1 MMDFESYYRF
11 VLALGFVLGLIWLA
25 SWAVKRFGIERN
37 LTGPAGAKGKRLA
50 VIEVQPLDARR
61 KLVLLRRDTVEHLVI
76 LGNSQELLVEAGIAP
91 PGEGIGAAGRQ
102 ANQPSAGDISG
113 PGDLRIPSGLEA
125 WRKRKVS

>member
-25 SWAVKRFGIERN
+25 SWAVKRFGIEKN
-37 LTGPAGAKGKRLA
+37 MTGPAGEKGKRLA
-50 VIEVQPLDARR
+50 IIEVQPLDARR

-76 LGNSQELLVEAGIAP
+76 LGNNQELLVEAGIAP
-91 PGEGIGAAGRQ
+91 PGKGNGAEGRH
-102 ANQPSAGDISG
+102 NQPAAGDIPG
-113 PGDLRIPSGLEA
+113 PGGFRIASGVEA